1 MLVYVQAENSGDLLN
16 TRVQPD
22 GTTVSSVFKPGES
35 FIEVMSE
42 PHDVENE
49 VDQPTVVWVMVASVE
64 GLPTT
69 EWIK

>member
-1 MLVYVQAENSGDLLN
+1 MQATNSGDLLN

-22 GTTVSSVFKPGES
+22 GSTVSSVFEPGES
-35 FIEVMSE
+35 FIEGASE
-42 PHDVENE
+42 PHVVENKGE
-49 VDQPTVVWVMVASVE
+49 QPTVVWVMVASAE